1 MTKLLTQIGS
11 CIARSHHLAYLVIPS
26 SDLMVCY
33 PQLVRI
39 TAEDLEE
46 TSSLELGETWRLLL
60 LCVSAQENDIYLIG
74 TQLVYPDILLKQD
87 KIMSCSTPNFCSVS
101 C

>member
-1 MTKLLTQIGS
+1 
-11 CIARSHHLAYLVIPS
+11 
-26 SDLMVCY
+26 MVCY

-60 LCVSAQENDIYLIG
+60 LCVSAQENDISLIG
-74 TQLVYPDILLKQD
+74 KQLVLLDILLKKD
-87 KIMSCSTPNFCSVS
+87 KIMSYSTPIFCSVG
-101 C
+101 CWDVEFKGLCQILYNHFGGGGWGRGC